1 MIQKERG
8 GETFVLCCVSLDKI
22 SHVILRLRH
31 LLLNISSMYYI
42 SMLIYYNR
50 KISNKVHC
58 MHNLRYVINYDI
70 VISFLTIFR
79 IPVMEATMNNAV
91 PVRPDL
97 IMGFSRVF
105 DISTAVLCSFVVALD
120 ILSNVST
127 LIKEF
132 LDVIVKF
139 LNKTLASDPVQD
151 ILVYHL
157 SSAENQTQL
166 LSAPISVYRFNGHL
180 THIKPAGRF
189 YLLIFPMQLYV
200 MFMIFLSKIVNEQE
214 ISIRE
219 VNLTV
224 SFEEQN
230 KFYQCSNNTGIC
242 TSYMFKTENL
252 IDTVTNLISWWMG
265 LEFVKSKMT
274 FFLHKQL
281 MKFHR
286 LNNIPTSVRCR
297 LWTFQCSGWIFE
309 ITFVVYIVS
318 GIREFLG
325 FNWFPLV
332 MSVILLVCVLSGV
345 LAEHTSTWM
354 TLGLEK
360 QRLVAHEKELN
371 MTRPVLILDK
381 ARPKSVLETLV
392 RESISITSISLPH
405 QTLNKII
412 PSIDEKRAL

>member
-1 MIQKERG
+1 
-8 GETFVLCCVSLDKI
+8 
-22 SHVILRLRH
+22 
-31 LLLNISSMYYI
+31 
-42 SMLIYYNR
+42 
-50 KISNKVHC
+50 
-58 MHNLRYVINYDI
+58 
-70 VISFLTIFR
+70 
-79 IPVMEATMNNAV
+79 MEATLNNAV

-97 IMGFSRVF
+97 IVGFSRVF

-127 LIKEF
+127 LIKNF

-139 LNKTLASDPVQD
+139 LNKKVSSDPVHET
-151 ILVYHL
+151 LVCHL

-166 LSAPISVYRFNGHL
+166 LSAPILVYQFNGHL

-224 SFEEQN
+224 SFEEQT

-286 LNNIPTSVRCR
+286 QDNTPTSVRYR
-297 LWTFQCSGWIFE
+297 LWTFQCLGWVFE
-309 ITFVVYIVS
+309 IVFVLYIIS
-318 GIREFLG
+318 NMREFLG

-332 MSVILLVCVLSGV
+332 MSFILLVCVFTSV
-345 LAEHTSTWM
+345 SAEHISTWM

-360 QRLVAHEKELN
+360 QRLVAREKELN
-371 MTRPVLILDK
+371 MSRPVLILDEVP
-381 ARPKSVLETLV
+381 PKSVLETLV
-392 RESISITSISLPH
+392 RESPLIASISIPHRTS
-405 QTLNKII
+405 NKII
-412 PSIDEKRAL
+412 PSIDEETTF